1 MIKFCVCERVSVS
14 GSQSLHK
21 KDEGGGMRGEMRG
34 GMRGGRGEG

>member
-1 MIKFCVCERVSVS
+1 MS

-21 KDEGGGMRGEMRG
+21 KDEGEGRDERREGG